1 MIDGKKAKD
10 DALAALKEEK
20 RKFREKKRAELAAR
34 RATFEAMFEEKK
46 EETESRTYDLN
57 KHLVTV
63 TEVAEVDLA
72 DKGTHLGLNQ
82 DNMAEEEDSED
93 VAEDSRTN
101 AETGSRKVRR
111 RRKTFTHRFDK
122 HFKLKERIK
131 MRKSGAP
138 KQKKP
143 KRLKRNH

>member
-1 MIDGKKAKD
+1 MCIIENYRNEIVIVIFQKQ
-10 DALAALKEEK
+10 
-20 RKFREKKRAELAAR
+20 AELAAR

-82 DNMAEEEDSED
+82 VGVCEEQ
-93 VAEDSRTN
+93 N
-101 AETGSRKVRR
+101 IHWLRK
-111 RRKTFTHRFDK
+111 KK
-122 HFKLKERIK
+122 HGTLH
-131 MRKSGAP
+131 
-138 KQKKP
+138 
-143 KRLKRNH
+143 NHNHCAQS